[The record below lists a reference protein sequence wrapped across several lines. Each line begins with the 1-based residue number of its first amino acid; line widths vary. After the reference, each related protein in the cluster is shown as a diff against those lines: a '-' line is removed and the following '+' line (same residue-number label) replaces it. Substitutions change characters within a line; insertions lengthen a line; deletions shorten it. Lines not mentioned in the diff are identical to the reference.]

1 MNPIDPLQNAR
12 QYVRQKEE
20 NNRLSTLRHKVAQ
33 MHSRK
38 QDKIGTI
45 EKKKQLLFK
54 LKAIAESKEQELGD
68 VKNELRS
75 YYEQY
80 TITNPSQ
87 TQSSWINL
95 FKPN

>member
-12 QYVRQKEE
+12 QYIRQKEE
-20 NNRLSTLRHKVAQ
+20 TNKLSTLRHKVSQ
-33 MHSRK
+33 IHSRK
-38 QDKIGTI
+38 QDKLATI
-45 EKKKQLLFK
+45 EKKKQLLFR
-54 LKAIAESKEQELGD
+54 LKAVAESKEQELGD

-80 TITNPSQ
+80 TQTNPQ
-87 TQSSWINL
+87 PQSSWINL